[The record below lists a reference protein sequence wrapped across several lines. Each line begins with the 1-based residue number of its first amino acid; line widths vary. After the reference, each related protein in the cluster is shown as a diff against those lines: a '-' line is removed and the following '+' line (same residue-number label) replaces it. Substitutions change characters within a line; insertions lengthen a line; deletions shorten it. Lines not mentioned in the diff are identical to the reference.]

1 MNPALPKLKQ
11 VKFISKLAYFVG
23 SDYLSFVI
31 CLSFMF
37 SLNFLVLKMNDF
49 CMFFGNGCNGSSFSG

>member
-1 MNPALPKLKQ
+1 M
-11 VKFISKLAYFVG
+11 G

-37 SLNFLVLKMNDF
+37 YLNFFVLKMNDF
-49 CMFFGNGCNGSSFSG
+49 YTFLGNGSSFSG